1 MQYPVQVGEVVA
13 EGRAGDCQVRRVS
26 CELSPHDRPQL
37 STLLQPSGC
46 CTYQGGQLRLGE
58 RAVLAEQCAWLVCRE
73 GGAGPELELVS
84 SQPGCR
90 CCQAGQG
97 ELHRDGAR
105 HGLTSHTLVQPCM
118 SECCR
123 LGDLVCHRGTWV
135 RAVDTLP
142 TPQVAASVV
151 EKEAGEEGQE
161 EGEEEGEEE
170 GQGTWQDAVLK
181 PDQGEGELA
190 ELQWNSTASV
200 LSVSQPGQNTVLF
213 FTNEVPELCCAELYD
228 AV

>member
-1 MQYPVQVGEVVA
+1 MVE
-13 EGRAGDCQVRRVS
+13 EGSAGDCQVRRVS

-46 CTYQGGQLRLGE
+46 CIYQGGQLRLGE

-73 GGAGPELELVS
+73 GGAGPELALVS
-84 SQPGCR
+84 AQPGCS
-90 CCQAGQG
+90 CCQAGPG

-105 HGLTSHTLVQPCM
+105 HGLTCHILVAVQPCM
-118 SECCR
+118 NPQEVSECCR
-123 LGDLVCHRGTWV
+123 LGELVCHRGTWV

-151 EKEAGEEGQE
+151 EKEEDGQE
-161 EGEEEGEEE
+161 DGAGQEVGAGQEE
-170 GQGTWQDAVLK
+170 GQGTWQDAGLR
-181 PDQGEGELA
+181 PDQGEGQLA

-213 FTNEVPELCCAELYD
+213 FTDEVSEAVLHCA
-228 AV
+228 V

>member
-1 MQYPVQVGEVVA
+1 
-13 EGRAGDCQVRRVS
+13 
-26 CELSPHDRPQL
+26 
-37 STLLQPSGC
+37 
-46 CTYQGGQLRLGE
+46 
-58 RAVLAEQCAWLVCRE
+58 
-73 GGAGPELELVS
+73 
-84 SQPGCR
+84 
-90 CCQAGQG
+90 
-97 ELHRDGAR
+97 
-105 HGLTSHTLVQPCM
+105 M

-135 RAVDTLP
+135 RAVDTLH

-151 EKEAGEEGQE
+151 EKEAEEEGQE
-161 EGEEEGEEE
+161 EGAGQE
-170 GQGTWQDAVLK
+170 GQGTWLDAVLK

-213 FTNEVPELCCAELYD
+213 FINEVPELCCAELYD